1 MTDADVFVIG
11 SGDGADGETD
21 ADPDPDA
28 SALETP
34 EGRSGVPGTYVLL
47 FGLAAAER
55 IEVGALG
62 PFAFSPGLYAY
73 VGSAFGP
80 GGFSRVDRHRELAA
94 GERDVRH
101 WHVDYL
107 AGRPETTLRAVI
119 LAPSVDAECAVARAL
134 YRASGDWAVPGF
146 GASDCPCRSHLVRVS
161 DVRTARSAVA
171 EVLTKG

>member
-11 SGDGADGETD
+11 SGDGAT
-21 ADPDPDA
+21 ADPEP
-28 SALETP
+28 ALETP
-34 EGRSGVPGTYVLL
+34 EGRSGVPGTYAFFLE
-47 FGLAAAER
+47 LAAAER

-62 PFAFSPGLYAY
+62 SVEFAPGTYAY

-80 GGFSRVDRHRELAA
+80 GGLSRVDRPQELAA

-107 AGRPETTLRAVI
+107 AGHPETVLRGVLLLPRA
-119 LAPSVDAECAVARAL
+119 DAECAVARAL
-134 YRASGDWAVPGF
+134 RRRDCRRVPDDGPVPGF
-146 GASDCPCRSHLVRVS
+146 GASDCACGSHLVRVS
-161 DVRTARSAVA
+161 DVRTVHSAVA

>member
-1 MTDADVFVIG
+1 MSDADVFVVG
-11 SGDGADGETD
+11 SDAGDGDGASDD
-21 ADPDPDA
+21 AP
-28 SALETP
+28 SLETP

-47 FGLAAAER
+47 IGLAAAGR

-62 PFAFSPGLYAY
+62 PFAFSPGLYTY

-80 GGFSRVDRHRELAA
+80 GGLSRVDRHRELAA

-107 AGRPETTLRAVI
+107 AGRPETTLQAVI
-119 LAPSVDAECAVARAL
+119 LAPRVDAECTVARAL
-134 YRASGDWAVPGF
+134 CRACGDSAVPGF
-146 GASDCPCRSHLVRVS
+146 GASDCPCRSHLARVS
-161 DVRTARSAVA
+161 NVRTALSAVA

>member
-11 SGDGADGETD
+11 SGDGAT
-21 ADPDPDA
+21 ADPDA
-28 SALETP
+28 ALETP
-34 EGRSGVPGTYVLL
+34 EGRSGVPGTYVLFL
-47 FGLAAAER
+47 ELTTTER

-62 PFAFSPGLYAY
+62 SFEFAAGTYAY

-80 GGFSRVDRHRELAA
+80 GGLSRVDRHRELAA

-107 AGRPETTLRAVI
+107 AGRPETTLCAVLLLPRA
-119 LAPSVDAECAVARAL
+119 DAECAVACAL
-134 YRASGDWAVPGF
+134 RRRDCRP
-146 GASDCPCRSHLVRVS
+146 ASDDGPVPEFGSSDCACDSHLVRVP

-171 EVLTKG
+171 GVLTKG